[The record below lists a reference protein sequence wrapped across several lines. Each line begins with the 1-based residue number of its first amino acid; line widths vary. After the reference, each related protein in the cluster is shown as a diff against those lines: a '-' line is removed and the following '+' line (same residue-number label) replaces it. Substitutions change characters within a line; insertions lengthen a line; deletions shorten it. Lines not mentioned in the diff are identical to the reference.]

1 MDALPK
7 KIDIAANEVAK
18 QVVMAVATD
27 VIGHTPVDETTAAS
41 NWQGD
46 IARPASFELPAIFPG
61 SAGSTAAQSRAAAIA
76 HVQRTT
82 EDKDPGVSFYLSN
95 LMDYIRKLNN
105 GSSRQEPKGF
115 VERATLV
122 GRIAVRKAKLDIK

>member
-1 MDALPK
+1 MPK
-7 KIDIAANEVAK
+7 KIDVAANEVAK
-18 QVVMAVATD
+18 SVVMAVAKD
-27 VIGHTPVDETTAAS
+27 VIEHTPVDETTAAS

-61 SAGSTAAQSRAAAIA
+61 SHGSTAAQSRAAAIA
-76 HVQRTT
+76 HVERTT
-82 EDKDPGVSFYLSN
+82 ADKDPGIPFYLSN

-122 GRIAVRKAKLDIK
+122 GRLTVRKSKLRLK